1 MDAAPHT
8 QSFGGSQPISLNSIA
23 DYVIKQGI
31 NPGLYDFRIAAKYGN
46 LDYSAQYEETHYNYL
61 SVWQRDTA
69 NNFYDGEVLHFGELP
84 PQEKP
89 ITLKYGSN
97 INDIKVKMRAQ
108 HVNPSFYGYNSSKMK
123 N

>member
-1 MDAAPHT
+1 M
-8 QSFGGSQPISLNSIA
+8 A

-61 SVWQRDTA
+61 VPYGRGTRRTI
-69 NNFYDGEVLHFGELP
+69 FYDGEVLHSGELP

-89 ITLKYGSN
+89 IITLKYGSN
-97 INDIKVKMRAQ
+97 IN
-108 HVNPSFYGYNSSKMK
+108 
-123 N
+123 

>member
-1 MDAAPHT
+1 MAEAHGE
-8 QSFGGSQPISLNSIA
+8 QF
-23 DYVIKQGI
+23 
-31 NPGLYDFRIAAKYGN
+31 
-46 LDYSAQYEETHYNYL
+46 
-61 SVWQRDTA
+61 
-69 NNFYDGEVLHFGELP
+69 FYDGEVLHFGELP

-97 INDIKVKMRAQ
+97 INDIKIKMRAQ

>member
-1 MDAAPHT
+1 MI
-8 QSFGGSQPISLNSIA
+8 FVSLQNMEIWTI
-23 DYVIKQGI
+23 VHNTKKHII
-31 NPGLYDFRIAAKYGN
+31 TTCP
-46 LDYSAQYEETHYNYL
+46 
-61 SVWQRDTA
+61 VWQRTRRTI
-69 NNFYDGEVLHFGELP
+69 FYDGEVLHFGELP